1 MPAFS
6 SPPSIPFSSPPSFLT
21 STLTK
26 TNDCNKLS
34 RVLALDC
41 LCPFSLNNFT
51 TAPAATRVR
60 PKGPKT
66 EPNPFATP

>member
-41 LCPFSLNNFT
+41 LCPFSLNNLT
-51 TAPAATRVR
+51 TAPAPIRAI
-60 PKGPKT
+60 PKAERTGAIEIK
-66 EPNPFATP
+66 